1 MTNVEILTE
10 HARTL
15 LDDGKLRGRS
25 VEFVSTIIKYNK
37 KKLKGLS
44 KKQYDWLRDI
54 VESNE
59 KRESHET
66 I

>member
-1 MTNVEILTE
+1 MTNNEIMQE
-10 HARTL
+10 QARKL
-15 LDDGKLRGRS
+15 LNEGKLRGRS

-54 VESNE
+54 IESNE
-59 KRESHET
+59 Q
-66 I
+66 